1 MLGAIIGAGISV
13 AASAIG
19 AAIGNARKRKAEEA
33 YRASIDREIE
43 EIDNEINANYL
54 DRADAQNAIRK
65 ATDANE
71 EALRQLNTDAIRV
84 GATEEAKVAMASKL
98 NKGTASLVGDLAAIG
113 EQRKDA
119 LRQQKRSLRLGQAQ
133 YNYAIGSDTTG
144 LDTIVQSISGAANS
158 LGTAWDSRTPEAM
171 TLGSNPMD
179 TTKKIEGQ
187 AMEALKDKMPIEVDP
202 DVSNVEKHKV
212 KQYGSR

>member
-119 LRQQKRSLRLGQAQ
+119 LRQQKRGLRLGQAQ
-133 YNYAIGSDTTG
+133 HNYAIGSDTTG
-144 LDTIVQSISGAANS
+144 LDAIVQSISGAANS

-171 TLGSNPMD
+171 TLESNPVD
-179 TTKKIEGQ
+179 TTKIEGQ
-187 AMEALKDKMPIEVDP
+187 AMEALKGKMPIEIDP
-202 DVSNVEKHKV
+202 DASNVEKHKV